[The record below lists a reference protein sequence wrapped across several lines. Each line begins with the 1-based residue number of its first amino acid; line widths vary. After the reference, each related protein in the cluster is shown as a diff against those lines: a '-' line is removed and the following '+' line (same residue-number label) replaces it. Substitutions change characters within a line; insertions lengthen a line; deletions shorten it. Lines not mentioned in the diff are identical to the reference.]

1 MNTTGWSAWARRAA
15 ALSLVLFSAAL
26 CVPSAARGGEPTD
39 QIRGAIDRGVEIV
52 KRPDLKGDAKIG
64 ERRALLRKELFPYF
78 NFEEM
83 SRRALGIHWRNRT
96 PQERQEFL
104 KLFQELLEN
113 SYAGKIEGYNGET
126 IVYGTEALDPPY
138 AEVRTK
144 IVTKQGDEYS
154 VNYRLLKGGD
164 RWRVYDL
171 IIEGVSLVNNYRS
184 QFADLLDRDS
194 FGEMM
199 KKLQETVRKQSAGPG
214 GGTR

>member
-15 ALSLVLFSAAL
+15 ALALVLLSAAL

-52 KRPDLKGDAKIG
+52 KRPDLKGDAKMR

-96 PQERQEFL
+96 PQERQEFV

-113 SYAGKIEGYNGET
+113 SYAGKIEGYNGEK

-144 IVTKQGDEYS
+144 IVSRQGDEYS

-164 RWRVYDL
+164 RWRVYDVV
-171 IIEGVSLVNNYRS
+171 IEGVSLVNNYRS

>member
-15 ALSLVLFSAAL
+15 ALALVLLSAAL

-52 KRPDLKGDAKIG
+52 KRPDLKGDAKMR

-96 PQERQEFL
+96 PQERQEFV

-113 SYAGKIEGYNGET
+113 SYAGKIEGYNGEK

-144 IVTKQGDEYS
+144 IVSRQGDEYS

-164 RWRVYDL
+164 RWRVYDV

-184 QFADLLDRDS
+184 QFADLLDRGS